1 MSVLRAAAGRERSS
15 RVRVAARGGRQT
27 LVTALIV
34 LVVLA
39 VWQLG
44 TSLAGTSVTVLPGP
58 VTIVT
63 QADWGAVLVAAGVTV
78 LSTFLGFVVGNA
90 LGLALAVIV
99 TASRLL
105 SDLVF
110 PLAVFVRSIP
120 IVALAPFLILAF
132 GRGPAAS
139 TVVAALIVFF
149 PTLINVILG
158 LRSVPA
164 EAIELTRVINAS
176 TVFQYV
182 HVRIPFAMPSF
193 VSALKISA
201 PGAVLGVMTAEWIIG
216 GSGLG
221 RLVVQSWLTLQ
232 VPTMWAGVALSAV
245 VAWLLFS
252 ALGLIERLLLGW
264 AVRT

>member
-1 MSVLRAAAGRERSS
+1 MSVLRTAAGR
-15 RVRVAARGGRQT
+15 ARAPRLAGGRQN
-27 LVTALIV
+27 LVTVA
-34 LVVLA
+34 VVLA
-39 VWQLG
+39 VLVLWQVG
-44 TSLAGTSVTVLPGP
+44 VTVAGTSVTVLPGP
-58 VTIVT
+58 LAIAT
-63 QADWGAVLVAAGVTV
+63 QADWGTVLQAAGVTV
-78 LSTFLGFVVGNA
+78 LSTFLGFLVGN
-90 LGLALAVIV
+90 LVGLVLAVVI

-139 TVVAALIVFF
+139 TAVAALIVFF

-176 TVFQYV
+176 ALFQYV
-182 HVRIPFAMPSF
+182 HVRIPFALPAF

-201 PGAVLGVMTAEWIIG
+201 PSAVLGVMTAEWIVG
-216 GSGLG
+216 GAGLG
-221 RLVVQSWLTLQ
+221 RLVVQSWLTLE
-232 VPTMWAGVALSAV
+232 VPTMWAGVVLSAV

-252 ALGLIERLLLGW
+252 AVSLTERLLLGW